1 MHKVLS
7 TIFLFFIILLFSC
20 YCNFTQGTTNKKH
33 TVTIAGST
41 SVMPF
46 TEKLAEHFMVD
57 HPEYV
62 IDVQGGGSTAGVQA
76 CMNNTVNIGM
86 SSRQLKEEE
95 MVLKEIIICYD
106 GISIV
111 VHPRNPI
118 RELTLKQIR
127 DIFNGRTKN
136 WRELGW
142 VDRRIDAV
150 SREEGSG
157 TRGSF
162 EELVMRSEEIDDGI
176 MVQDS
181 NGSIREVIATDPYAI
196 GYISMGLVDKRV
208 QALSVDGV
216 APNLKNIKNKKY
228 KIIRPFIYLS
238 KGELQEHAKTF
249 VNYIGFQMGAHKRL
263 FRDIPHDHI
272 VLSRNLRGTYNRCTI
287 GAFLCNISF

>member
-1 MHKVLS
+1 MHKILS
-7 TIFLFFIILLFSC
+7 TIFLLFIILLSSF
-20 YCNFTQGTTNKKH
+20 YCDFPQSTTNKKH

-76 CMNNTVNIGM
+76 CMNDTVNIGM

-95 MVLKEIIICYD
+95 MILKEIIICYD

-111 VHPRNPI
+111 VHPKNPI
-118 RELTLKQIR
+118 GELTLKQAR
-127 DIFNGRTKN
+127 DIFSGKIKN

-150 SREEGSG
+150 TREEGSG

-181 NGSIREVIATDPYAI
+181 NGSVKEVVATDPYAI
-196 GYISMGLVDKRV
+196 GYISLGLIDSRV
-208 QALSVDGV
+208 KGLSIDNVV
-216 APNLKNIKNKKY
+216 PNLKNIKNKKY

-238 KGELQEHAKTF
+238 RGEPQKYSKAF
-249 VNYIGFQMGAHKRL
+249 VDY
-263 FRDIPHDHI
+263 
-272 VLSRNLRGTYNRCTI
+272 VLSKDGQKILIKEG
-287 GAFLCNISF
+287 LISIHD